1 MNTYRHDSE
10 SKQIVRGQWVQYIK
24 DIKEGDSSPLKLI
37 TLPSSEIQELF
48 LYKEAGLIDAEY
60 DENSGQFDIKEGD
73 IYCFE
78 KKASRYRE
86 LFEKLIGAT
95 TRQDDI
101 GSYIRTHRPKILNNK
116 SNLGFP
122 LDAVNLDFEGSL
134 CKLKIPIEET
144 VENIIACQSASNKP
158 FAFFLTF
165 PNTED
170 TDTDEYKQSIRTELE
185 KNLNDAYNIQF
196 QDNFKH
202 IHADIDSM
210 EYETLHTVAVFKSI
224 IKQISQ
230 KNYTCD
236 KSKIIIYGDKERTPN
251 FRKRMTSFLFKF
263 VPDNSISHTE
273 IYYRDILQALTS
285 PDFLLDG

>member
-1 MNTYRHDSE
+1 MSTYRHDSE
-10 SKQIVRGQWVQYIK
+10 SKQIVRSHWVQYIK
-24 DIKEGDSSPLKLI
+24 DIKQGDSSPLKLI
-37 TLPSSEIQELF
+37 TLPSSEMQELF
-48 LYKEAGLIDAEY
+48 LYKDEGLIDAEY
-60 DENSGQFDIKEGD
+60 DENSRQFDIKKGD

-158 FAFFLTF
+158 FVFFLTF

-170 TDTDEYKQSIRTELE
+170 TDTDEYKQSVRAVLE
-185 KNLNDAYNIQF
+185 KNLNDSLNTQF
-196 QDNFKH
+196 QENFNHTCGDINH
-202 IHADIDSM
+202 ID
-210 EYETLHTVAVFKSI
+210 YEILHMVAVFKNI
-224 IKQISQ
+224 IKQVSQ
-230 KNYTCD
+230 KNYTCE
-236 KSKIIIYGDKERTPN
+236 KSKIIIYGDKEQVPDY
-251 FRKRMTSFLFKF
+251 RKRMTSLFFKF
-263 VPDNSISHTE
+263 IPENTINHTE
-273 IYYRDILQALTS
+273 IYYRDILQALS
-285 PDFLLDG
+285 PPDFLN